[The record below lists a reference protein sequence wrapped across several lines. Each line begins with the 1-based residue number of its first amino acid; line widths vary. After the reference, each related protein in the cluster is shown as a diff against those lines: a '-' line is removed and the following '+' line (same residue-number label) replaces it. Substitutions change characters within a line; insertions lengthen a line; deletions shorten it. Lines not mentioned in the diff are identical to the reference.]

1 MLEYPYEQGKE
12 LKKGKYVKSTP
23 KKWSDKEV
31 EWAYEKRQEGYT
43 YKEIGDALGRTET
56 SVSIK
61 MKRHSKNNNT
71 YNEKTHRRKI

>member
-31 EWAYEKRQEGYT
+31 EWAYK
-43 YKEIGDALGRTET
+43 
-56 SVSIK
+56 
-61 MKRHSKNNNT
+61 KN
-71 YNEKTHRRKI
+71 RKDIPTKK